1 MTTELARRAP
11 VRSRAREPH
20 FTEKRTLHL
29 DAKTAIARAAA
40 DLVREDTTVAFSAGT
55 TTWLVARHVPDLLDD
70 LRFVTNSLN
79 VALALEQA
87 GRKSI
92 IVPGGRFRTPSDALV
107 GAFAE
112 ETLRQLHTDLLF
124 IGAHGVDETAGLTT
138 PNAAEAETNRVLV
151 ANARQVVAVA
161 DATKLGVI
169 SLAGFAS
176 LDDVDVLVTDS
187 RADAET
193 LEHLRRRVAKLIVA
207 DLSKEVPRD
216 PT

>member
-1 MTTELARRAP
+1 MTTELTMRAPAQRRAQ
-11 VRSRAREPH
+11 EPH
-20 FTEKRTLHL
+20 FTEKRTLQL
-29 DAKTAIARAAA
+29 DAKTAIARTAAY
-40 DLVREDTTVAFSAGT
+40 LVHEDTTVAFSAGT
-55 TTWLVARHVPDLLDD
+55 TTWLVARHVPVLTD

-79 VALALEQA
+79 IALALEQD
-87 GRKSI
+87 GRESI
-92 IVPGGRFRTPSDALV
+92 IIPGGRFRTPSDALV

-124 IGAHGVDETAGLTT
+124 IGAHGVDGTAGLST

-161 DATKLGVI
+161 DATKLGVV

-193 LEHLRRRVAKLIVA
+193 LERLRRRVGKLIVA
-207 DLSKEVPRD
+207 DLAKEVPRD